1 MVSEYIIQNQ
11 IGKRRYTD
19 IELTDNFSKAKIR
32 RYTVLWERL
41 NLNLKSMDIRE
52 RQWRV
57 GAELDLLVCIGLGLG
72 G

>member
-32 RYTVLWERL
+32 RYYG
-41 NLNLKSMDIRE
+41 KD
-52 RQWRV
+52 
-57 GAELDLLVCIGLGLG
+57 
-72 G
+72 